1 MRGKAFDIEIEKE
14 LQLMLMEGIEQSPIS
29 ASSLYARLKMKGL
42 IKSSGL
48 SILSTHR
55 RKELIERYKY
65 KQFMEFEPTSSSSL
79 ESDAGRNS
87 KAALVKRNKELGARI
102 TELEDRLARNSAT
115 IIEIAKY
122 IQINTNYSVASLLEG
137 YLVREMRQQ

>member
-65 KQFMEFEPTSSSSL
+65 KQFMEFEPSPSSL

-102 TELEDRLARNSAT
+102 AELEDRLARNSAA

-122 IQINTNYSVASLLEG
+122 IQINTNYSVVSLLEG

>member
-29 ASSLYARLKMKGL
+29 ASSLYTRLKAKGL
-42 IKSSGL
+42 IKNSGL

-65 KQFMEFEPTSSSSL
+65 KQYLEFEPNPTTL
-79 ESDAGRNS
+79 ELEAGRNS
-87 KAALVKRNKELGARI
+87 KAALVKKNKELGDRI
-102 TELEDRLARNSAT
+102 SELEDRLARNSAT

-122 IQINTNYSVASLLEG
+122 IQINTNYSVVSLLEG
-137 YLVREMRQQ
+137 YLIREMQQ

>member
-14 LQLMLMEGIEQSPIS
+14 LQLMMIEGIEQSPIS
-29 ASSLYARLKMKGL
+29 ASSLYTRLKAKGL
-42 IKSSGL
+42 IKNSGL

-65 KQFMEFEPTSSSSL
+65 KQHLEFEPNPTTL
-79 ESDAGRNS
+79 ELEAGRNS
-87 KAALVKRNKELGARI
+87 KAALVKKNKELGGRI
-102 TELEDRLARNSAT
+102 SELEDRLARNSAT

-122 IQINTNYSVASLLEG
+122 IQINTNYSVVSLLEG
-137 YLVREMRQQ
+137 YLIREMRQ

>member
-65 KQFMEFEPTSSSSL
+65 KQFMEFKPSPSSL

-102 TELEDRLARNSAT
+102 AELEDRLARNSAA

-122 IQINTNYSVASLLEG
+122 IQINTNYSVVSLLEG

>member
-29 ASSLYARLKMKGL
+29 ASSLYTRLKAKGL

-55 RKELIERYKY
+55 SKELIERYKY
-65 KQFMEFEPTSSSSL
+65 KQFMEFEPSPSSL

-87 KAALVKRNKELGARI
+87 KAALVKRNKELGARSA
-102 TELEDRLARNSAT
+102 ELEDRLARNSAT

-122 IQINTNYSVASLLEG
+122 IQININYSVASLLEG
-137 YLVREMRQQ
+137 YLVREIRQQ

>member
-14 LQLMLMEGIEQSPIS
+14 LQLMLMEGIEKSPIS

-65 KQFMEFEPTSSSSL
+65 KQFMEFEPSPSSL

-102 TELEDRLARNSAT
+102 AELEDRLARNSAT

-122 IQINTNYSVASLLEG
+122 IQINTNYSVVSLLEG

>member
-65 KQFMEFEPTSSSSL
+65 KQFMEFEPSPSSL

-102 TELEDRLARNSAT
+102 AELEDRLARNSAT

-122 IQINTNYSVASLLEG
+122 IQINTNYSVVSLLEG